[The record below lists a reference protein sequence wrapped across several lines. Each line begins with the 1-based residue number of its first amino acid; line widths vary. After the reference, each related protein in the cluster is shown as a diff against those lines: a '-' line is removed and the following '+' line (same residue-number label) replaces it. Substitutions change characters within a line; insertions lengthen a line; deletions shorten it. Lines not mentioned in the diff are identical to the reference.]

1 MLSDRPECGLVCVPR
16 ARQPLGRNGSRPRNG
31 VDLMAKKSKKNSKG
45 KKGKKK

>member
-1 MLSDRPECGLVCVPR
+1 
-16 ARQPLGRNGSRPRNG
+16 LGRNESRPRRG